1 MSTSSM
7 TQKGQVTIPAEMRK
21 ALGLNSGAKVR
32 FSRQG
37 KKITLE
43 AVTEPAANTLFG
55 TFKAAR
61 GRGIRDIDAALED
74 LRQQRFATPARS
86 KRRK

>member
-1 MSTSSM
+1 M

-21 ALGLNSGAKVR
+21 ALNLRVGAKVR

-37 KKITLE
+37 RKLTLE
-43 AVTEPAANTLFG
+43 AVIEPAAETLFG
-55 TFKAAR
+55 TFKAAG
-61 GRGIRDIDAALED
+61 GRGIPDIDAALEA
-74 LRQQRFATPARS
+74 LRQQRSATPTHG